1 MFSQINV
8 DVCKTPDCKNLG
20 VFNSPDYLAQGK
32 NILCRECGFF
42 FPIISERS
50 LNLFRQSVNQSWK
63 GLVKV
68 CPTCGSSSLKKYGF
82 SA

>member
-1 MFSQINV
+1 MNMFSQINV

-50 LNLFRQSVNQSWK
+50 LN
-63 GLVKV
+63 
-68 CPTCGSSSLKKYGF
+68 
-82 SA
+82 

>member
-42 FPIISERS
+42 S
-50 LNLFRQSVNQSWK
+50 LSFL
-63 GLVKV
+63 
-68 CPTCGSSSLKKYGF
+68 
-82 SA
+82 SALLTFFVSR